1 MACNAKLKGDVYIK
15 VKRGIKFINER
26 RSQGNKL
33 KKDKSSRW
41 RNMWFRQIDINIW
54 GSYSF
59 LWSWQETISIKISI
73 IASISGLTNCCDY
86 Y

>member
-33 KKDKSSRW
+33 KKDKSSR
-41 RNMWFRQIDINIW
+41 
-54 GSYSF
+54 
-59 LWSWQETISIKISI
+59 
-73 IASISGLTNCCDY
+73 
-86 Y
+86 